1 MRPTRHFR
9 RPRPRRSGALDPA
22 MQQCPI
28 RQGGDCGRRAWSA
41 RVLGAWGRGGLS
53 ASRSLPQGR
62 APVPPRGRCRGARS
76 LTPTGWDSGV
86 GGERSRERGAGRR
99 EQRRRAHESQ
109 PSRPRQR
116 VHQRWRKT
124 PTVGRGG
131 EKEKHTKRELKG
143 RSGSKKV
150 KQQRMRGGR
159 PREPQGQLR
168 LLQERT
174 RLSPSG
180 VRPQSWPERGLGA
193 RAASRVP
200 RPNDP
205 RRRLPR
211 LCASW
216 APNRIQVA
224 GPPVRRRAR
233 RRKPERRRQRHGIL
247 QKLPPARRGLRGV
260 LRRPDSPSARCAP
273 PSPSSHAP
281 PARPVAR
288 DGVRGP
294 QLPLSRSPPRPP
306 AGAGR
311 KVAPKSWYLR

>member
-1 MRPTRHFR
+1 MWAEGLERPGSWSWGEGWAVCF
-9 RPRPRRSGALDPA
+9 PKSAAGA
-22 MQQCPI
+22 
-28 RQGGDCGRRAWSA
+28 
-41 RVLGAWGRGGLS
+41 S
-53 ASRSLPQGR
+53 ASSTAWPVQGSQESHTHR
-62 APVPPRGRCRGARS
+62 LGLWG
-76 LTPTGWDSGV
+76 GWGKEQ
-86 GGERSRERGAGRR
+86 GERSRETGTEKARAR
-99 EQRRRAHESQ
+99 EPAEQTATKSASEVEKNTNSRQRRREGKTHEERVKGKKWKQKSETAEDEGRASSRA
-109 PSRPRQR
+109 PGAAPAPPGADAALTLGCAAPILARARPRR
-116 VHQRWRKT
+116 
-124 PTVGRGG
+124 
-131 EKEKHTKRELKG
+131 
-143 RSGSKKV
+143 
-150 KQQRMRGGR
+150 
-159 PREPQGQLR
+159 QGCL
-168 LLQERT
+168 
-174 RLSPSG
+174 PG
-180 VRPQSWPERGLGA
+180 PPPER
-193 RAASRVP
+193 P
-200 RPNDP
+200 PP
-205 RRRLPR
+205 PTTR